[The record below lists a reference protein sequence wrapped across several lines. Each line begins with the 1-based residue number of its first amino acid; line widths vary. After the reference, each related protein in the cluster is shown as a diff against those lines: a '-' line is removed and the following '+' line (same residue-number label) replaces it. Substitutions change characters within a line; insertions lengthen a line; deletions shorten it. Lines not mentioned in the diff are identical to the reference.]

1 MINLNATHRRFIR
14 LLCFLICIPLSFT
27 AISQQNS
34 PPLDPEGDGQWGEL
48 KSWPLIPLHM
58 LTLPDGKVLS
68 FGTNEYGMQGGSFI
82 FDVYDPKDDV
92 HFTLP
97 NPLPTDIFCSHVA
110 LDPTTGKV
118 LIFGGDARK
127 SGPGV
132 ALDGVTALT
141 IFDPKTF
148 SLTASPMTMEYAR
161 WYPTVVTLSNGEIM
175 VLGGRDL
182 AQNGSYIPEVWNSS
196 TGFRE
201 LTNAGIADYVGD
213 VNDAVSL
220 DEGWWYPHAFQ
231 RSNGD
236 VVVIDAYGNDVYIMN
251 TSGTGSLTN
260 AGTLPFDSHKMDPSI
275 MYDVDKVLM
284 VDIDGALWSVDLST
298 TTPTYTEV
306 AQMPDGRTAANMN
319 VLADGSIVIT
329 GGTDYDQALFGQG
342 SDPIDLVN
350 AQYDALRYI
359 PQTNQLVTLEAE
371 QVARLY
377 HSSAVQLEDGRIIS
391 GGGGAPG
398 PLQNLNAQ
406 FFTPDIFYESNGS
419 LATLPVI
426 QSIDKVADNGTQ
438 ITIEV
443 NDSSVISR
451 VGAVRSGGVTHS
463 TNSDTRYL
471 SLNFS
476 IVDSTTIVADL
487 PNANIMIPGHW
498 MLAVV
503 NNAGVPS
510 TYSSI
515 GVGVASDFFD
525 GFGSLSAA
533 ATPLRKDQPNINGA
547 FNVDALARFDDLDGG
562 NWQRIFDFGNGPAVN
577 NIVLAQ
583 VENTNTLVF
592 FISNSDDSFA
602 TLNVPNAIIEG
613 ETALFSASVSD
624 TGLMSVAKNGIP
636 IGSMQGIVPLD
647 VDRNLELVGYS
658 NWPEDS
664 PLIGEV
670 SSLVFTG
677 NVDYPDSAYTPV
689 PTGLDFFA
697 KAVVHFDNLGGGAWQ
712 RVFDY
717 GDGPATNNILLT
729 QVISGNTL
737 RFSFWKDNVEHFLD
751 VPGAIV
757 QGESATFITQITQ
770 DGQLQLFKNGALI
783 GNLQVPTRPDEV
795 DRTNKLIASSNWVAD
810 TPLIGGV
817 TSILIDENG
826 SNPIPTGLAFF
837 AEATVR
843 FDDIASG
850 TGQRVFDYGNNDA
863 TNNITLSQVN
873 NTTTLRFSFLKD
885 GTEYNLDVLEGIEEG
900 KQVTYRAQIDT
911 NGLMSL
917 YKNSALIGE
926 FDAATTPVR
935 EDRPNKLVGSSA
947 STGNVSTTPLIGEL
961 ISIIVD
967 ENGSIPLLD
976 NLIFFAEATVRF
988 DDVDVGEWQRVFDY
1002 GNGPGEDNIFLGQV
1016 LDSETIRF
1024 AFWNDGVEYALDIVD
1039 TIVEG
1044 ELVTYTAQIT
1054 SDGLM
1059 QLFKNGDIIG
1069 EYQATTLPDNV
1080 ERVNKLVGASN
1091 WTADTPLDGEVLFIT
1106 VLDNL

>member
-1 MINLNATHRRFIR
+1 MKGKKGIYRGLIR
-14 LLCFLICIPLSFT
+14 TLCFLICMPLSFT

-34 PPLDPEGDGQWGEL
+34 PTLDPESDGQWGEL

-82 FDVYDPKDDV
+82 FDVYDPKEDL

-127 SGPGV
+127 SGPGN
-132 ALDGVTALT
+132 ALDGVNALT

-148 SLTASPMTMEYAR
+148 SLTASSQTMEYAR
-161 WYPTVVTLSNGEIM
+161 WYPTVVTLSNGEIL

-182 AQNGSYIPEVWNSS
+182 AQNGSHIPEVWNSS

-201 LTNAGIADYVGD
+201 LTNAAIADFQGNL
-213 VNDAVSL
+213 NDAVSL
-220 DEGWWYPHAFQ
+220 DEAWWYPHAFQ

-251 TSGTGSLTN
+251 TSGTGTLTN
-260 AGTLPFDSHKMDPSI
+260 AGTLPFASHKMDPSI

-284 VDIDGALWSVDLST
+284 VDIDGGLWSVNLATS
-298 TTPTYTEV
+298 TPTYTEV

-319 VLADGSIVIT
+319 ILADGSVIIT
-329 GGTDYDQALFGQG
+329 GGTDYDQALLGQG
-342 SDPIDLVN
+342 SDPVDLTN

-359 PQTNQLVTLEAE
+359 PQTNQLLTLEAE

-377 HSSAVQLEDGRIIS
+377 HSAAVQLEDGRIIS

-406 FFTPDIFYESNGS
+406 FFTPDIFYQNGS
-419 LATLPVI
+419 LATLPII
-426 QSIDKVADNGTQ
+426 QSVDKVADNGAQ
-438 ITIEV
+438 ITIKV
-443 NDSSVISR
+443 NDSSVISS

-471 SLNFS
+471 SLTFS
-476 IVDSTTIVADL
+476 KVDSTTIVANL

-510 TYSSI
+510 SYSSI

-525 GFGSLSAA
+525 GFGPLSAA

-547 FNVDALARFDDLDGG
+547 FNVDALARFDDIDGG
-562 NWQRIFDFGNGPAVN
+562 NWQRIFDFGNGIAAN
-577 NIVLAQ
+577 NILLGQ
-583 VENTNTLVF
+583 VEDTNAMRF
-592 FISNSDDSFA
+592 EIHNGGAFA
-602 TLNVPNAIIEG
+602 TLDVANAIVEG
-613 ETALFSASVSD
+613 ETALFSANVTD
-624 TGLMSVAKNGIP
+624 TGFMSLYKNGIL
-636 IGSMQGIVPLD
+636 IGSVQGIVPPD

-658 NWPEDS
+658 NWPDDS

-677 NVDYPDSAYTPV
+677 NVDFPDSDYTPV
-689 PTGLDFFA
+689 PTGLAFFA
-697 KAVVHFDNLGGGAWQ
+697 KAVAHFDNLGGGAWQ

-737 RFSFWKDNVEHFLD
+737 RFSFWKDGVEHILD
-751 VPGAIV
+751 VPGTIV
-757 QGESATFITQITQ
+757 QGESASFIAQITQ
-770 DGQLQLFKNGALI
+770 DGLLQLFKNGELI
-783 GNLQVPTRPDEV
+783 GNQQVTTLPDDA

-826 SNPIPTGLAFF
+826 SNPVPTGLAFF

-843 FDDIASG
+843 FDDISAG
-850 TGQRVFDYGNNDA
+850 TWQRVFDYGNNDA
-863 TNNITLSQVN
+863 TNNIRLTQVN
-873 NTTTLRFSFLKD
+873 NTSTLRFSFWKD
-885 GTEYNLDVLEGIEEG
+885 GTEHKLDVLGGIEEG
-900 KQVTYRAQIDT
+900 KQVTYRAQVDT
-911 NGLMSL
+911 NGIMSL
-917 YKNSALIGE
+917 HKNAELIGE
-926 FDAATTPVR
+926 FDAATTPTH

-947 STGNVSTTPLIGEL
+947 STGSVSTNPLIGEL
-961 ISIIVD
+961 ISIVVD
-967 ENGSIPLLD
+967 ENGSIPLLN

-1002 GNGPGEDNIFLGQV
+1002 GNGPEEDNIFLGQV
-1016 LDSETIRF
+1016 IDSETMRF
-1024 AFWNDGVEYALDIVD
+1024 AFWKGDVEYSLDIPGA
-1039 TIVEG
+1039 IVEG
-1044 ELVTYTAQIT
+1044 EVVTYTAQIT
-1054 SDGLM
+1054 SSGLM
-1059 QLFKNGDIIG
+1059 QLYKNGDLLG
-1069 EYQATTLPDNV
+1069 EYQAPTVPENV
-1080 ERVNKLVGASN
+1080 ERANKLVGESN
-1091 WTADTPLDGEVLFIT
+1091 WQVDTPLDGEVSFIT